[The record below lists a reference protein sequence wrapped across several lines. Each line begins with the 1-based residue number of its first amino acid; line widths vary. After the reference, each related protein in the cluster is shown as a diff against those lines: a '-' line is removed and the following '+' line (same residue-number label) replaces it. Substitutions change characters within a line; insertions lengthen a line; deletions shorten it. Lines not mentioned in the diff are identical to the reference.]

1 MEKSK
6 SLEIAAAILGENF
19 YFTKCSEPNNLEYD
33 KENGCVVVFSR
44 CDVIHGVADIGTV
57 CTSLGLSCFSE
68 WNKIKQRLEI
78 IIC

>member
-19 YFTKCSEPNNLEYD
+19 YFKSGSESNNLEYD
-33 KENGCVVVFSR
+33 KENGCIVVFSGYN
-44 CDVIHGVADIGTV
+44 VIYGVADIGTV

-78 IIC
+78 TIC